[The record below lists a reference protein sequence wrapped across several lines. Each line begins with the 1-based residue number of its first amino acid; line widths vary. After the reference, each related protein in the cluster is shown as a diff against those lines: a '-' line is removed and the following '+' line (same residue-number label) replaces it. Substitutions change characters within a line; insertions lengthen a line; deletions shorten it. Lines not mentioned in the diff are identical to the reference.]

1 MAVADSLTVDRCCS
15 TAPFGDGT
23 PWQTME
29 SITATFAVTED
40 VAQQT
45 LVTFTKKPPVGAS
58 SVYLIGYHNK
68 SRPVALQS
76 QHVWLVDNP
85 PSAPGA

>member
-1 MAVADSLTVDRCCS
+1 
-15 TAPFGDGT
+15 
-23 PWQTME
+23 ME
-29 SITATFAVTED
+29 SIRSLTATFAVTED
-40 VAQQT
+40 VAQET

>member
-1 MAVADSLTVDRCCS
+1 
-15 TAPFGDGT
+15 
-23 PWQTME
+23 ME

-68 SRPVALQS
+68 SRPIALQT
-76 QHVWLVDNP
+76 QKVWLVDNP